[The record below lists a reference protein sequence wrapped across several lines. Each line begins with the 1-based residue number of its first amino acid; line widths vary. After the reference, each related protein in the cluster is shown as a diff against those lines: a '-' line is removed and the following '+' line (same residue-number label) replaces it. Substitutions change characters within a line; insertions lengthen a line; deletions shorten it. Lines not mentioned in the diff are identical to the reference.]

1 MKKFL
6 PLIIAFFA
14 ATAAALAQ
22 NNSYQLDD
30 ECFEAYRQTELKAG
44 TPEFAA
50 ANDLLMKTAI
60 EKGDTKAQTL

>member
-6 PLIIAFFA
+6 LLIIAFFA
-14 ATAAALAQ
+14 ATVAALAQ

-44 TPEFAA
+44 TPEFQA
-50 ANDLLMKTAI
+50 ANAQLEQQLLEQHQK
-60 EKGDTKAQTL
+60 